1 MDNDQNNCS
10 QGTGPGSLLC
20 QTRVAQGL
28 SREEVAQRLHLAT
41 HQIVSLEKDDYANL
55 PGPTYVRGYLRGYA
69 NLLGLKPEQV
79 LAAYAT
85 LSGSSKKHSLSSLA
99 PKEEIT
105 SQDHQVKFATYAVIA
120 IVLGLAVTWWQGR
133 ENEPTKVRPE
143 QSTATP
149 AVTDPYASQT
159 TDTAA
164 QIENTDNS
172 SVATLGGTDV
182 LSVTPEPVPVPTLE
196 RNSRVP
202 TPPVA
207 TPVRERPITP
217 KPVPTPIAIVP
228 TPLMARPQTAAPVV
242 TTQTA
247 SPEVHSNLVLYA
259 DEESWVDVRDALQNK
274 LIYET
279 VPAGRRVVLEGL
291 APLKVFIGNAP
302 GVRVEFDGRP
312 YDISPYKR
320 GLIAR
325 FTLGQAPAPQP
336 EHAVSP

>member
-1 MDNDQNNCS
+1 MDNDQINCS
-10 QGTGPGSLLC
+10 QGSGPGSLLC
-20 QTRVAQGL
+20 QSRVAQGL
-28 SREEVAQRLHLAT
+28 SREEVAQRLHLAIR
-41 HQIVSLEKDDYANL
+41 QIVYLESDDYANL

-69 NLLGLKPEQV
+69 NLLGLKPEQI

-105 SQDHQVKFATYAVIA
+105 SQDHQVKFATYVVIA

-133 ENEPTKVRPE
+133 ENEPAKLHPE
-143 QSTATP
+143 QATTTPP
-149 AVTDPYASQT
+149 ATEPYASP
-159 TDTAA
+159 TADSTPSLVHA
-164 QIENTDNS
+164 DSNA
-172 SVATLGGTDV
+172 VALGGPDA
-182 LSVTPEPVPVPTLE
+182 LAVTPLPIPTLILE
-196 RNSRVP
+196 RGGNVP
-202 TPPVA
+202 TPPVV
-207 TPVRERPITP
+207 TPVRERPTTP
-217 KPVPTPIAIVP
+217 KPAPTPIAMLP
-228 TPLMARPQTAAPVV
+228 RPLAAG
-242 TTQTA
+242 TQTGAPAVAIHGA
-247 SPEVHSNLVLYA
+247 SPEIHANLVLYA

-302 GVRVEFDGRP
+302 GVRVEFNGKP

-325 FTLGQAPAPQP
+325 FTLGQELVSHP
-336 EHAVSP
+336 ENATSP

>member
-1 MDNDQNNCS
+1 MDNDQTNCS

-133 ENEPTKVRPE
+133 ENEPTKVHPE
-143 QSTATP
+143 QATATSP
-149 AVTDPYASQT
+149 VTDPYASQT
-159 TDTAA
+159 TNATAPL
-164 QIENTDNS
+164 ENADS
-172 SVATLGGTDV
+172 SVAAIGGTDA
-182 LSVTPEPVPVPTLE
+182 LAVTPGLVPVPTLG
-196 RNSRVP
+196 RSSVP
-202 TPPVA
+202 IPPVV
-207 TPVRERPITP
+207 TPVRERLITP
-217 KPVPTPIAIVP
+217 KPLPTPIVIVP
-228 TPLMARPQTAAPVV
+228 TPLTASAHMVAPTV
-242 TTQTA
+242 TAHSA
-247 SPEVHSNLVLYA
+247 SPEIHSNLVLYV

-302 GVRVEFDGRP
+302 GVRVEFDGKP

-325 FTLGQAPAPQP
+325 FTLGHAPAPQS